1 MPNYETLSWN
11 LSDGVATITLNRP
24 RAGNALTMQM
34 GRELMDASIRCGDDP
49 EVRAVVLTGAGRMF
63 CVGADLK
70 QLPPAG
76 PKMAPEIKL
85 LTTWLHAAIS
95 RFVRMDAPLI
105 CAVNGTAAGAG
116 MSLALIGDLTLAVE
130 SARFT
135 MAYSRI
141 ALTPDCSATYY
152 LPRLVGFR
160 RAFELYLTN
169 RMLPAT
175 EAEAWGLINRVVA
188 DDALMP
194 ETQALAAQLAAG
206 PTQAIGATKR
216 LFHSTWTESLESQM
230 EQETQS
236 IANAARCPEASE
248 GLKALFEKR
257 EPNFRGR
264 VT

>member
-1 MPNYETLSWN
+1 MSNYETLGWS
-11 LSDGVATITLNRP
+11 LSDGVVIITFNRP

-34 GRELMDASIRCGDDP
+34 GQELMDASIRCDDDP
-49 EVRAVVLTGAGRMF
+49 EVRVVVLTGAGRMF

-70 QLPPAG
+70 QFPPAG
-76 PKMAPEIKL
+76 PKMATEIKL

-95 RFVRMDAPLI
+95 RFARMDAPLI

-116 MSLALIGDLTLAVE
+116 MSLALIGDLVLAAE

-169 RMLPAT
+169 RILSAA
-175 EAEAWGLINRVVA
+175 EAEAWGLVNRVVA
-188 DDALMP
+188 DDALIA

-216 LFHSTWTESLESQM
+216 LFHSAWTESLESQM
-230 EQETQS
+230 EQETRA
-236 IANAARCPEASE
+236 ITNAARHPEAAE
-248 GLKALFEKR
+248 GLEAFFERRK
-257 EPNFRGR
+257 PNFRG
-264 VT
+264 

>member
-1 MPNYETLSWN
+1 MSNYETLGWS
-11 LSDGVATITLNRP
+11 LSDGVVIITFNRP

-34 GRELMDASIRCGDDP
+34 GQELMDASIRCDDDP
-49 EVRAVVLTGAGRMF
+49 EVRVVVLTGAGRMF

-70 QLPPAG
+70 QFPPAG
-76 PKMAPEIKL
+76 PKMATEIKL

-95 RFVRMDAPLI
+95 RFARMDAPLI

-116 MSLALIGDLTLAVE
+116 MSLALIGDLVLAAE

-169 RMLPAT
+169 RILSAA
-175 EAEAWGLINRVVA
+175 EAEAWGLVNRVVA
-188 DDALMP
+188 DDALIA
-194 ETQALAAQLAAG
+194 ETQVLAAQSAAG

-216 LFHSTWTESLESQM
+216 LFHSAWTESLESQM
-230 EQETQS
+230 EQETRA
-236 IANAARCPEASE
+236 ITNAARHPEAAE
-248 GLKALFEKR
+248 GLEAFFERRK
-257 EPNFRGR
+257 PNFRG
-264 VT
+264 

>member
-1 MPNYETLSWN
+1 MPNYETLGWN
-11 LSDGVATITLNRP
+11 LSDGVATITFNRP
-24 RAGNALTMQM
+24 RAANALTMQM
-34 GRELMDASIRCGDDP
+34 GQELMDASIRCDDDP

-63 CVGADLK
+63 CIGADLK
-70 QLPPAG
+70 QFPPAG
-76 PKMAPEIKL
+76 PKMATEIKL

-95 RFVRMDAPLI
+95 RFARMDAPLI

-116 MSLALIGDLTLAVE
+116 MSLALIGDLVLAAE

-169 RMLPAT
+169 RILSAA
-175 EAEAWGLINRVVA
+175 EAEAWGLVNRVVA
-188 DDALMP
+188 DDALVA

-216 LFHSTWTESLESQM
+216 LFHRAWTESLESQM
-230 EQETQS
+230 EQETRA
-236 IANAARCPEASE
+236 ITNAARHPEAAE
-248 GLKALFEKR
+248 GLEAFFER
-257 EPNFRGR
+257 RNPNFRG
-264 VT
+264 

>member
-1 MPNYETLSWN
+1 MPKYETLGWN

-24 RAGNALTMQM
+24 KAANALTMQM
-34 GRELMDASIRCGDDP
+34 GRELMDASIRCDDDP
-49 EVRAVVLTGAGRMF
+49 KVRAVVLTGAGRMF

-70 QLPPAG
+70 QFPPAG
-76 PKMAPEIKL
+76 PEMATEIKL
-85 LTTWLHAAIS
+85 LTTYLHAAIS

-116 MSLALIGDLTLAVE
+116 MSLALIGDLTLAAE

-160 RAFELYLTN
+160 RALELSLTN
-169 RMLPAT
+169 RMLSAA
-175 EAEAWGLINRVVA
+175 EAEAWGLTNRVVA
-188 DDALMP
+188 TGALAA

-206 PTQAIGATKR
+206 PTQALGATKR
-216 LFHSTWTESLESQM
+216 LYHESWAESLESQM
-230 EQETQS
+230 EQETRAITS
-236 IANAARCPEASE
+236 AVRGTEVAE
-248 GLKALFEKR
+248 GLAAFFEKR
-257 EPNFRGR
+257 KPNFYKI
-264 VT
+264 

>member
-1 MPNYETLSWN
+1 MSNYETLGWN
-11 LSDGVATITLNRP
+11 LSDGVATITFNRP

-34 GRELMDASIRCGDDP
+34 GQELMEASIRCDDDP

-70 QLPPAG
+70 HFPPAG
-76 PKMAPEIKL
+76 PKMATEIKV

-95 RFVRMDAPLI
+95 RFARMNAPLI

-116 MSLALIGDLTLAVE
+116 MSLALIGDMALAAE
-130 SARFT
+130 SAQFT

-169 RMLPAT
+169 QRLSAS
-175 EAEAWGLINRVVA
+175 EAETWGLVNRVVA
-188 DDALMP
+188 DDALTA
-194 ETQALAAQLAAG
+194 ETQVLAAQLAAG

-216 LFHSTWTESLESQM
+216 LFHNAWTESLESQM
-230 EQETQS
+230 EQETRT
-236 IANAARCPEASE
+236 IANAARCPEAAE
-248 GLKALFEKR
+248 GLKAFFEKR
-257 EPNFRGR
+257 EPNFCG
-264 VT
+264 

>member
-1 MPNYETLSWN
+1 MPNYETLGWN
-11 LSDGVATITLNRP
+11 LSDGVATITFNRP
-24 RAGNALTMQM
+24 RAANALTMQM
-34 GRELMDASIRCGDDP
+34 GQELMDASIRCDDDP

-63 CVGADLK
+63 CIGADLK
-70 QLPPAG
+70 QFPPAG
-76 PKMAPEIKL
+76 PKMATEIKL

-95 RFVRMDAPLI
+95 RFARMDAPLI

-116 MSLALIGDLTLAVE
+116 MSLALIGDLVLTAE

-169 RMLPAT
+169 RILSAA
-175 EAEAWGLINRVVA
+175 EAEAWGLVNRVVA
-188 DDALMP
+188 DDALVA

-216 LFHSTWTESLESQM
+216 LFHRAWTESLESQM
-230 EQETQS
+230 EHETRA
-236 IANAARCPEASE
+236 ITNAARHPEAAE
-248 GLKALFEKR
+248 GLEAFFER
-257 EPNFRGR
+257 RNPNFRG
-264 VT
+264 